1 MVFPDFKT
9 LNLEQAGDVLHV
21 RMAQPEKLNSVST
34 LVLKDLVSLADCLM
48 EATEIHYVIFGH
60 EGKYFSAGADLSLIR
75 EMVDNPD
82 AMRLHQN
89 LAHEMMK
96 KLTNLEQ
103 ITFAAIE
110 GSAYGAGVAIT
121 MTCDFRVMNEEAV
134 LSLPET
140 KRGMFLTYGS
150 TPRLVQTVGLAKAK
164 EMIMFAED
172 IKAQQCK
179 EAGVVQDV
187 VAKGEVL
194 TTIMGKVEKLRTKD
208 WRSIRIAKRV
218 ANAAVPPEFGN
229 MVLTEPELVVGTI
242 GPELEARLSDF
253 LEKRA

>member
-1 MVFPDFKT
+1 MAFPDFKT
-9 LNLEQAGDVLHV
+9 LSLEQAGDVLHV
-21 RMAQPEKLNSVST
+21 RLARSEKLNSVST
-34 LVLKDLVSLADCLM
+34 QMLKDLVALADCLT

-60 EGKYFSAGADLSLIR
+60 EGKYFSAGADLGLVR
-75 EMVDNPD
+75 EMVENPD

-89 LAHEMMK
+89 IAHEMMK

-110 GSAYGAGVAIT
+110 GSAYGAGVAIA
-121 MTCDFRVMNEEAV
+121 MTCDFRVMSDEAV

-164 EMIMFAED
+164 ELIMFAED
-172 IKAQQCK
+172 VPAQQCK

-194 TTIMGKVEKLRTKD
+194 ATIMGKVEKLRTKD
-208 WRSIRIAKRV
+208 WRSVRIAKRV
-218 ANAAVPPEFGN
+218 ANASVPPEFGN
-229 MVLTEPELVVGTI
+229 MILTEPELVMGTI
-242 GPELEARLSDF
+242 GPEMEARLSDF